1 MSFFQNQK
9 NLHRQKRALLALEF
23 CSGFCPAGSVWV
35 LLLGLRGLSPVS
47 IGLAESV
54 FHLVSLCGELPSGL
68 LADLLGR
75 RRTLL
80 ASRAMFVL
88 SALLMA
94 AANGFWGVCL
104 SLAVSALG
112 YNLASGTR
120 EAITYES
127 LLAAG
132 QQAGYLRFSGLQNAL
147 FRGSAAAAMLL
158 AGGVVLLGPRRAYLL
173 DALVSLAGLLAVLAL
188 REPPPE
194 LPGGD
199 IRGDAVRLWG
209 FWPALR
215 RLAGAAIWVLRED
228 KTARRV
234 MAGNALA
241 GAAATLTLFFLQRKI
256 GAALSAGTPELGPA
270 LVLLGL
276 GGALAG
282 LGARP
287 LSRLPWGKAA
297 ALAGCGI
304 GFGVLLARHGSLPLL
319 LAAGL
324 LAGFCDDSLQLVSDS
339 LLNARFPTAQRATLI
354 SVASLLFSLA
364 MIPLSPAFGWLLG

>member
-1 MSFFQNQK
+1 MGYFQDQK
-9 NLHRQKRALLALEF
+9 ALHRQKRALLILEF

-35 LLLGLRGLSPVS
+35 LLLGLRGFSPVE

-80 ASRAMFVL
+80 ASRAMFAF

-94 AANGFWGVCL
+94 AADGFLGICL

-132 QQAGYLRFSGLQNAL
+132 AQAGYLRFSSLQNAL
-147 FRGSAAAAMLL
+147 FRGSDAAAMLL

-194 LPGGD
+194 GTP
-199 IRGDAVRLWG
+199 RGAAVRRQG
-209 FWPALR
+209 FWAALR
-215 RLAGAAIWVLRED
+215 QLAGAAAAVLQAD

-241 GAAATLTLFFLQRKI
+241 GAAATLTLFFLQRRI
-256 GAALSAGTPELGPA
+256 GAVLGAGAPALGPA
-270 LVLLGL
+270 LVVIGL

-282 LGARP
+282 LGARR
-287 LSRLPWGKAA
+287 LARLPWPRAA
-297 ALAGCGI
+297 AVAGFGI
-304 GFGVLLARHGSLPLL
+304 GLCVLLARCGSLPLL
-319 LAAGL
+319 LTAGF
-324 LAGFCDDSLQLVSDS
+324 LAGFWDDALQLVSDS
-339 LLNARFPTAQRATLI
+339 LLNSRLPTAQRATLV
-354 SVASLLFSLA
+354 SVSSLLFSLV
-364 MIPLSPAFGWLLG
+364 MVPLSPVFGWLLG

>member
-1 MSFFQNQK
+1 MPFFQDQK
-9 NLHRQKRALLALEF
+9 ILRRQKRALLALEF

-132 QQAGYLRFSGLQNAL
+132 AQAGYLRFSSLQNAL

-158 AGGVVLLGPRRAYLL
+158 AGGVVLLGSRRAYLL

-188 REPPPE
+188 REPPPQ
-194 LPGGD
+194 
-199 IRGDAVRLWG
+199 DAPCAAAARRQG
-209 FWPALR
+209 FCAALR
-215 RLAGAAIWVLRED
+215 QLAGSAAAVLRAD
-228 KTARRV
+228 KLARRV

-241 GAAATLTLFFLQRKI
+241 GAAATLTLFFLQRRI
-256 GAALSAGTPELGPA
+256 GAALSAGPAALGPA
-270 LVLLGL
+270 LVLIGL

-282 LGARP
+282 LGASW
-287 LSRLPWGKAA
+287 LARLRWAQAA
-297 ALAGCGI
+297 AAAGLGI
-304 GFGVLLARHGSLPLL
+304 GLCVLLARLGSLPLL
-319 LAAGL
+319 LAAGFF
-324 LAGFCDDSLQLVSDS
+324 AGFWDDALQLVSDS
-339 LLNARFPTAQRATLI
+339 LLNSRFPTAQRATLV
-354 SVASLLFSLA
+354 SVSSLLFSLA
-364 MIPLSPAFGWLLG
+364 MIPLSPVFGWLLG